1 MGLTYDR
8 NKTFAV
14 DPRLNA
20 VKLKRRTRGRP
31 KNIGGALAKEPEDG
45 EHAQPRA
52 EDEAGGDEA
61 GGDEAGGERPEEAG
75 EAHRT
80 EERGQGQAMIQRSV
94 WSSYPT
100 FIGNIE
106 INDVGEVQPS
116 TSGSSREH
124 QHADVEEFDMVL
136 E

>member
-1 MGLTYDR
+1 M
-8 NKTFAV
+8 
-14 DPRLNA
+14 
-20 VKLKRRTRGRP
+20 KLKRRIRGRP
-31 KNIGGALAKEPEDG
+31 KNISRALAKETEDG
-45 EHAQPRA
+45 EHAQPR
-52 EDEAGGDEA
+52 DE
-61 GGDEAGGERPEEAG
+61 DEAGGERPEEAG

-100 FIGNIE
+100 FMGNIE